1 MQTAKERIESH
12 VVSQLKKQTQGYDY
26 KFFDDEDIMAFFKEN
41 PDPNYPRI
49 AEVFYSFTKGEHR
62 ADLFRYYYLYKKGGI
77 YVDSDLMLYDP
88 VSQIIGKNTFVSV
101 WDMKHRGATF
111 NGFIAAIPRHPIVA
125 AALDKLYRTSD
136 SRLRKDYLA
145 ACKDFGR
152 IISEFKGP
160 IKMLVEVKVVSKACE
175 IIDPDTG
182 RISLV
187 HYYGSPVPARKN

>member
-1 MQTAKERIESH
+1 MQTAKERLESH

-62 ADLFRYYYLYKKGGI
+62 ADLFRYYYLYKKGGV

-101 WDMKHRGATF
+101 WDIRHRGAAF
-111 NGFIAAIPRHPIVA
+111 NGFIAAVPRHPIVV

-182 RISLV
+182 RISLI
-187 HYYGSPVPARKN
+187 HYYGGPVPR

>member
-12 VVSQLKKQTQGYDY
+12 VVTQLKKQAQGYDY

-101 WDMKHRGATF
+101 WDIRHRGAAF
-111 NGFIAAIPRHPIVA
+111 NGFIAAVPRHPIVV

-182 RISLV
+182 RISLI
-187 HYYGSPVPARKN
+187 HYYGGPVPR

>member
-12 VVSQLKKQTQGYDY
+12 IVSQLKKQAQGYDY
-26 KFFDDEDIMAFFKEN
+26 QFFDDEDIMAFFKEN

-62 ADLFRYYYLYKKGGI
+62 ADLFRYYYLYKKGGV

-88 VSQIIGKNTFVSV
+88 VSQIIGKNTFVSA
-101 WDMKHRGATF
+101 WDIKHRGAAF
-111 NGFIAAIPRHPIVA
+111 NGFIAAVPRHPIVA
-125 AALDKLYRTSD
+125 AALDKLHRTSD
-136 SRLRKDYLA
+136 SRLKKDYLA

-160 IKMLVEVKVVSKACE
+160 IKMLVEVRVVSDKACE

-182 RISLV
+182 RISLI
-187 HYYGSPVPARKN
+187 HYYGGPVPR